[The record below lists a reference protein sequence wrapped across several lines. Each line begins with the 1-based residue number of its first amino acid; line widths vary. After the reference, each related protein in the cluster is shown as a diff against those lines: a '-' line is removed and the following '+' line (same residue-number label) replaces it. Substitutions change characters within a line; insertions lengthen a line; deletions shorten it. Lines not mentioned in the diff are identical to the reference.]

1 MLKVIL
7 LILYLATILAVI
19 FVERKN
25 PTEALLWVLVMVCIP
40 YAGVLLYLVFGSTTA
55 IKLTSICRRRR
66 LSRRLPAAEEPQ
78 EKTLPGWL
86 AGRQLSEED
95 LQVLQFNANYNHS
108 AVTCY
113 EDYRLFITGEAH
125 YRALFEDIKE
135 AKECIYVLFYT
146 IHHDVMGEAL
156 VKALTRKAE
165 EGVTVLVMC
174 DFIANLSTPRK
185 MFRPLLDAGG
195 KVIRVKPYLTH
206 YRSHRKIVTIDH
218 QIGYIGGMN
227 IGRQYANLAEK
238 KNPWRDTQI
247 RLTGACAAALDAFFL
262 TDFLCAVRRR
272 MNIGR
277 QYANL
282 AEKKNPWRDT
292 QIRLT
297 GACAAALDAFF
308 LTDFLCAV
316 RRRDWEDMVKYMES
330 IQLPP
335 QQRTPNLC
343 QFVVGGVD
351 NDREAV
357 KMNYLSMI
365 RSARKKIRIQSP
377 YFIPDASVLDA
388 LKTAAASGVE
398 IELMIPGIKASF
410 FLDPVTTYYAGQIM
424 EFGARVYK
432 YHGYIHAKTMTI
444 DNELCCIGSVNMD
457 MRSLMVD
464 YYAGQIM
471 EFGARVYKY
480 HGYIHAKTMTIDNEL
495 CCIGSVNM
503 DMRSLMVDDEI
514 CGIFY
519 ANDLVR
525 EYINIFEKDI
535 SNCDPYGYDQFL
547 KRGEKEKLIE
557 CVFLPFAPLM

>member
-1 MLKVIL
+1 MLKIIL
-7 LILYLATILAVI
+7 FIIYIATILAVI
-19 FVERKN
+19 FWERKN
-25 PTEALLWVLVMVCIP
+25 PTEAMLWVFVMVCLP
-40 YAGVLLYLVFGSTTA
+40 YAGMVLYLVFGSTTA
-55 IKLTSICRRRR
+55 IKLTSVFRRRR
-66 LSRRLPAAEEPQ
+66 LSRRLPAAKESQ
-78 EKTLPGWL
+78 DLLTGQKF
-86 AGRQLSEED
+86 SEED
-95 LQVLQFNANYNHS
+95 LQVMQFNANYNNS
-108 AVTCY
+108 PVTCY
-113 EDYRLFITGEAH
+113 DDHQLFIDGESH
-125 YRALFEDIKE
+125 YRALFRDIKD
-135 AKECIYVLFYT
+135 AKENIYVLFYT
-146 IHHDVMGEAL
+146 IHHDVMGESL
-156 VKALTRKAE
+156 VRALTEKAE

-185 MFRPLLDAGG
+185 MFKPLVEAGG

-218 QIGYIGGMN
+218 RIGYIGGMN
-227 IGRQYANLAEK
+227 IGKQYANMAEK

-247 RLTGACAAALDAFFL
+247 RLTGACTATLDAYF
-262 TDFLCAVRRR
+262 
-272 MNIGR
+272 M
-277 QYANL
+277 
-282 AEKKNPWRDT
+282 
-292 QIRLT
+292 
-297 GACAAALDAFF
+297 
-308 LTDFLCAV
+308 TDFLCAV
-316 RRRDWEDMVKYMES
+316 RRRDWEDMVKHMES
-330 IQLPP
+330 IHLP
-335 QQRTPNLC
+335 QRRRSPNLC

-365 RSARKKIRIQSP
+365 RSAKKKIRIQSP

-444 DNELCCIGSVNMD
+444 DD
-457 MRSLMVD
+457 
-464 YYAGQIM
+464 
-471 EFGARVYKY
+471 
-480 HGYIHAKTMTIDNEL
+480 EL

-519 ANDLVR
+519 ANDLVQ
-525 EYINIFEKDI
+525 EYIRIFKNDI
-535 SNCDPYGYDQFL
+535 QNCDPYLYDQLL
-547 KRGEKEKLIE
+547 KRGRKEKIAE

>member
-1 MLKVIL
+1 MLKIIL
-7 LILYLATILAVI
+7 FIIYIATILAVI
-19 FVERKN
+19 FWERKN
-25 PTEALLWVLVMVCIP
+25 PTEAMLWVFVMVCLP
-40 YAGVLLYLVFGSTTA
+40 YAGMVLYLVFGSTTA
-55 IKLTSICRRRR
+55 IKLTSVFRRRR
-66 LSRRLPAAEEPQ
+66 LSRRLPAAKESQ
-78 EKTLPGWL
+78 DLLTGQKF
-86 AGRQLSEED
+86 SEED
-95 LQVLQFNANYNHS
+95 LQVMQFNANYNNS
-108 AVTCY
+108 PVTCY
-113 EDYRLFITGEAH
+113 DDHQLFIDGESH
-125 YRALFEDIKE
+125 YRALFRDIKD
-135 AKECIYVLFYT
+135 AKENIYVLFYT
-146 IHHDVMGEAL
+146 IHHDVMGESL
-156 VKALTRKAE
+156 VRALTEKAE

-185 MFRPLLDAGG
+185 MFKPLVEAGG

-218 QIGYIGGMN
+218 RIGYIGGMN
-227 IGRQYANLAEK
+227 IGKQYANMAEK

-247 RLTGACAAALDAFFL
+247 RLTGACTATLDAYF
-262 TDFLCAVRRR
+262 
-272 MNIGR
+272 M
-277 QYANL
+277 
-282 AEKKNPWRDT
+282 
-292 QIRLT
+292 
-297 GACAAALDAFF
+297 
-308 LTDFLCAV
+308 TDFLCAV
-316 RRRDWEDMVKYMES
+316 RRRDWEDMVKHMES
-330 IQLPP
+330 IHLP
-335 QQRTPNLC
+335 QRRRSPNLC

-365 RSARKKIRIQSP
+365 RSAKKKIRIQSP

-444 DNELCCIGSVNMD
+444 DD
-457 MRSLMVD
+457 
-464 YYAGQIM
+464 
-471 EFGARVYKY
+471 
-480 HGYIHAKTMTIDNEL
+480 EL

-519 ANDLVR
+519 ANDLVQ
-525 EYINIFEKDI
+525 EYIRIFKNDI
-535 SNCDPYGYDQFL
+535 QNCDPYLYDQFL
-547 KRGEKEKLIE
+547 KRGRKEKIAE

>member
-1 MLKVIL
+1 MLKIIL
-7 LILYLATILAVI
+7 FIIYIATILAVI
-19 FVERKN
+19 FWERKN
-25 PTEALLWVLVMVCIP
+25 PTEAMLWVFVMVCLP
-40 YAGVLLYLVFGSTTA
+40 YAGMVLYLVFGSTTA
-55 IKLTSICRRRR
+55 IKLTSVFRRRR
-66 LSRRLPAAEEPQ
+66 LSRRLPAAKESQ
-78 EKTLPGWL
+78 DLLTGQKF
-86 AGRQLSEED
+86 SEED
-95 LQVLQFNANYNHS
+95 LQVMQFNANYNNS
-108 AVTCY
+108 PVTCY
-113 EDYRLFITGEAH
+113 DDHQLFIDGESH
-125 YRALFEDIKE
+125 YRALFRDIKD
-135 AKECIYVLFYT
+135 AKENIYVLFYT
-146 IHHDVMGEAL
+146 IHHDVMGESL
-156 VKALTRKAE
+156 VRALTEKAE

-185 MFRPLLDAGG
+185 MFKPLVEAGG

-218 QIGYIGGMN
+218 RIGYIGGMN
-227 IGRQYANLAEK
+227 IGKQYANMAEK

-247 RLTGACAAALDAFFL
+247 RLTGACTATLDACF
-262 TDFLCAVRRR
+262 
-272 MNIGR
+272 M
-277 QYANL
+277 
-282 AEKKNPWRDT
+282 
-292 QIRLT
+292 
-297 GACAAALDAFF
+297 
-308 LTDFLCAV
+308 TDFLCAV
-316 RRRDWEDMVKYMES
+316 RRRDWEDMVKHMES
-330 IQLPP
+330 IHLP
-335 QQRTPNLC
+335 QRRRSPNLC

-365 RSARKKIRIQSP
+365 RSAKKKIRIQSP

-444 DNELCCIGSVNMD
+444 DD
-457 MRSLMVD
+457 
-464 YYAGQIM
+464 
-471 EFGARVYKY
+471 
-480 HGYIHAKTMTIDNEL
+480 EL

-519 ANDLVR
+519 ANDLVQ
-525 EYINIFEKDI
+525 EYIRIFKNDI
-535 SNCDPYGYDQFL
+535 QNCDPYLYDQLL
-547 KRGEKEKLIE
+547 KRGRKEKIAE